1 MATTDPNTGLYL
13 FSCEVEQGKESVRRS
28 RMFGLQLGITE
39 DPATGGAAGPFAA
52 YLLRHGQIQPDQDG
66 DVRLNIRQGVEM
78 GRPSLLKVGLTC
90 EAAETGE
97 AGESVKVRDVR
108 VGGESVLI
116 AEGTILL
123 P

>member
-1 MATTDPNTGLYL
+1 
-13 FSCEVEQGKESVRRS
+13 
-28 RMFGLQLGITE
+28 
-39 DPATGGAAGPFAA
+39 
-52 YLLRHGQIQPDQDG
+52 
-66 DVRLNIRQGVEM
+66 M

-97 AGESVKVRDVR
+97 AGEPVKVRDVR